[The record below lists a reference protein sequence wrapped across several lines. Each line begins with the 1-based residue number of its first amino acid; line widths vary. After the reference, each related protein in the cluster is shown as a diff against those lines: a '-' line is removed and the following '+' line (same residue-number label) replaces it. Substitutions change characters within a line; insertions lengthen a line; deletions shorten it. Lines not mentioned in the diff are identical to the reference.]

1 MKLSSAL
8 IAAGAAI
15 LLILATERAGQ
26 PLAQD
31 AVATPPLEQWLG
43 EWRGTGT
50 TNDAPARLNLKWE
63 RALGA
68 RFVRLTLVNEIGAEA
83 ASQRFEGLAL
93 YWPGA
98 SAGRFNGRWFDSEGA
113 THLLDAVLDPQAL
126 IAEWGDGTTPRG
138 RSSYR
143 LLSPNAMEV
152 IDEIRRKDGT
162 WREFGRFRLER
173 APSA

>member
-1 MKLSSAL
+1 MKPSSAL
-8 IAAGAAI
+8 AAAGAAI
-15 LLILATERAGQ
+15 LLVIATGQ
-26 PLAQD
+26 PVAQE
-31 AVATPPLEQWLG
+31 AVPTPPLEQWLG

-50 TNDAPARLNLKWE
+50 TNAASARLNLKWE
-63 RALGA
+63 RALGG
-68 RFVRLTLVNEIGAEA
+68 RFVRLTLLNEIGAEP

-98 SAGRFNGRWFDSEGA
+98 SAGRLNGRWFDSQGA
-113 THLLDAVLDPQAL
+113 THLLDAVLEPGAL

-138 RSSYR
+138 RSTYR